1 MRDWASHLGRFLR
14 LGLPGLAVYALVL
27 QAFLTGA
34 TPAAAFDPTSA
45 PLCAELAS
53 GGPGTPGVPSEPHHP
68 SLCVTHCSAA
78 TPGFLTGARTA
89 GLPVRTALRAT
100 PGPAP
105 DEAAAPLPLHRGP
118 GARAPPQV

>member
-34 TPAAAFDPTSA
+34 TPAATFDPASA
-45 PLCAELAS
+45 PLCADLAS
-53 GGPGTPGVPSEPHHP
+53 GGPGTPGAPAGTHHE
-68 SLCVTHCSAA
+68 SVCVLHCSAA
-78 TPGFLTGARTA
+78 PPAILTGGRTA
-89 GLPVRTALRAT
+89 GLPVRLALYAT